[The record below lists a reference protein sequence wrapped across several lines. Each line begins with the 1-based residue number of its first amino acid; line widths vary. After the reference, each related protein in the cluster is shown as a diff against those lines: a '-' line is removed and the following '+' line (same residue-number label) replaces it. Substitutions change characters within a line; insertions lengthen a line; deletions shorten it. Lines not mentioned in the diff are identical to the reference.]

1 FTERGNETSVALAL
15 IAGFFTTLL
24 MQAYVWDSVMG
35 VINADWVGV
44 RLAFPY
50 QLCIGTLVSL
60 VVCLAGKKQT
70 QEVNKLQTV

>member
-1 FTERGNETSVALAL
+1 
-15 IAGFFTTLL
+15 
-24 MQAYVWDSVMG
+24 VMG